1 MAPKRG
7 PLLTTPS
14 KCFPISIGAQ
24 TSSARRSCRLELRRA
39 APDLIPRMCW
49 SCKRLTA
56 SSRRLARRTSG
67 LFPGPKIR
75 VLTRGPPGHSR
86 LPLKGVGKLPSFAHL
101 FLSGIILRK
110 IIIRLGEARID
121 TNGLLKLR
129 KSKILFFDPPINPPQ
144 RAVGCG
150 VVRGQFIRRLKHSQG
165 FLGPAFT
172 EEHLAKPV
180 AVNVVLGGPLNSL
193 AVSLDGF
200 RIVAKARKVIS
211 QEVVGL
217 VGFRL
222 QRNRASVQGQRPGQ
236 IVQVV
241 TTDAERQ

>member
-7 PLLTTPS
+7 PPLTTPS
-14 KCFPISIGAQ
+14 KCFPISIATQ
-24 TSSARRSCRLELRRA
+24 TSSARQSCRLELRRA
-39 APDLIPRMCW
+39 APDLIPRMCLP
-49 SCKRLTA
+49 CNRLRV

-67 LFPGPKIR
+67 SFPGPNIR
-75 VLTRGPPGHSR
+75 VLTRGSPGHSR

-101 FLSGIILRK
+101 FLPRIILCE

-129 KSKILFFDPPINPPQ
+129 ECKVLFFEPPINPPK

-172 EEHLAKPV
+172 AEHLAKPV
-180 AVNVVLGGPLNSL
+180 AVNFVLGSQLNSL
-193 AVSLDGF
+193 AVGRDGF
-200 RIVAKARKVIS
+200 RMVAKARIVIS

-222 QRNRASVQGQRPGQ
+222 QRNRASVQGQRPSQ
-236 IVQVV
+236 IIQVV